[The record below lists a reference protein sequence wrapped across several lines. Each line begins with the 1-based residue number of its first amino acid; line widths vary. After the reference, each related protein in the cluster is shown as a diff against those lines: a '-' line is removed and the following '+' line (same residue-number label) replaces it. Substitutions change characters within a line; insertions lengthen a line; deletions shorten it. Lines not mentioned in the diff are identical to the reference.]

1 MDDANEYGGPGN
13 GQFVQGDMNVFG
25 RVYMSTVGRG
35 LVYGESDQ
43 TCIPTNV
50 DPYTKVN
57 AEATKKLWIT
67 TVNAG
72 SSVLLSPQ
80 PMARGTW
87 SWSGPQGFSAT
98 SHEISFDNIQ
108 PAQAGI
114 YKVTYTN
121 ASGCQSSAQT
131 FTLNVSSEIVTGMHH
146 EEPQP
151 FQIYPNPTASSILF
165 PTQ

>member
-1 MDDANEYGGPGN
+1 
-13 GQFVQGDMNVFG
+13 
-25 RVYMSTVGRG
+25 
-35 LVYGESDQ
+35 
-43 TCIPTNV
+43 
-50 DPYTKVN
+50 
-57 AEATKKLWIT
+57 
-67 TVNAG
+67 
-72 SSVLLSPQ
+72 
-80 PMARGTW
+80 MARGTW

-151 FQIYPNPTASSILF
+151 FQIYPNPTASSILISNAMKLNSVTIHDIHGRQLGNAHNEVGSANIF
-165 PTQ
+165 FEDLPAGIYLIELVDSRGTPTIRRVVKK